1 MADNRTEQIDFERVW
16 ASVEKTAH
24 LLIRKFKV
32 YGFEYED
39 LLQEARIECWKAL
52 QDFDESQNVKFNT
65 YFFVRFKNR
74 LRTLY
79 QLAGR
84 KKEYYN
90 QHRNSKLTDDLITA
104 VIKSNVR
111 DPLNEAVHQEQLEIL
126 KENIKL
132 LPKKIIRIMQL
143 KSQGYEISE
152 IARKVT
158 LSKVSVHNY
167 LNRAKKVLK
176 TGDPKKVKAFT
187 EEHKRQ
193 QKIYSNRLKNKYKIK
208 DPNQ

>member
-79 QLAGR
+79 QLASR

-90 QHRNSKLTDDLITA
+90 QHRNSKLTDDLISAMIRSDT
-104 VIKSNVR
+104 K
-111 DPLNEAVHQEQLEIL
+111 DPLHEAMHQEQLEIL
-126 KENIKL
+126 QSNIKL
-132 LPKKIIRIMQL
+132 LPKKIQRILEL
-143 KSQGYEISE
+143 KSQGFEVSQ

-158 LSKVSVHNY
+158 LSKMAIYNI
-167 LNRAKKVLK
+167 LNNTKEVLQ
-176 TGDPKKVKAFT
+176 TSDPKKVKAYSEQYT
-187 EEHKRQ
+187 AG
-193 QKIYSNRLKNKYKIK
+193 QKSYIKALNKKYKIK

>member
-24 LLIRKFKV
+24 LLIHKFKV

-39 LLQEARIECWKAL
+39 LLQEGRIECWKAL
-52 QDFDESQNVKFNT
+52 QDFDDSQGVKFNT

-79 QLAGR
+79 QLASR

-90 QHRNSKLTDDLITA
+90 QHRNSKLTDDLISAMIRSDT
-104 VIKSNVR
+104 K
-111 DPLNEAVHQEQLEIL
+111 DPLHEAMHQEQLEIL
-126 KENIKL
+126 QSNIKL
-132 LPKKIIRIMQL
+132 LPKKIQRILEL
-143 KSQGYEISE
+143 KSQGFEVSQ

-158 LSKVSVHNY
+158 LSKMAIYNI
-167 LNRAKKVLK
+167 LNNTKEVLQ
-176 TGDPKKVKAFT
+176 TSDPKKVKAYSEQYT
-187 EEHKRQ
+187 AG
-193 QKIYSNRLKNKYKIK
+193 QKSYIKALNKKYKIK